1 MVVHKQQT
9 ERALLP
15 TIEER
20 PRVKSHHI
28 PLMSRAVRVQKEA
41 LRVIGEHLARRIHA
55 RGDIKSEAFNS
66 AQMQSM
72 ELARFLAE
80 HAASEALVGYGEKEQ
95 SGEFERQLI
104 VLSVSQS
111 IVRLAQHMQ
120 FEYGNFG
127 LPTLEPLQEL
137 FEMANHL
144 RLHTTTAAWV
154 HFGDMVLERDR
165 DLSGTPALDEAHV
178 DYREM
183 FSKFSDEV
191 IAPIAEVTH
200 REDRIIPE
208 HILKQLGEI
217 GVFGISIP
225 EHYGGIFTDH
235 LVMIIATEELSRG
248 SLGAGGSV
256 LTRPEICAKAL
267 LAGGTE
273 EQKQFW
279 LPKIAAGEKM
289 VCVAVTE
296 PNTGSDVASV
306 AVTAAKTEGGYII
319 NGEKTWVTFA
329 GRSDVFCLLARTGS
343 AESGHKGLSLFLVE
357 KPQNSTDEYHFK
369 YTQPD
374 GGMVEGR
381 AIPTIGYRGMHSFSV
396 SFENYFV
403 PRENLIGEEGR
414 GFYLQMQGFAGGRI
428 QTAAR
433 AIGVM
438 EAAFRSAVSYVKSR
452 KLFGQHLADYTLTK
466 FKLAQMAAR
475 IQANRQLSYRVA
487 TLMDQ
492 EKGGTEASLVK
503 LLACKDAEWVTREAM
518 QLHGGMGYSEEY
530 PVSRY
535 FLDARVLSIFEGAE
549 EVLALQVIARPYLQ
563 QFIKD

>member
-1 MVVHKQQT
+1 M
-9 ERALLP
+9 
-15 TIEER
+15 
-20 PRVKSHHI
+20 KSHHI

-41 LRVIGEHLARRIHA
+41 LRIIGENLARKIQA
-55 RGDIKSEAFNS
+55 RGDIKPGAFNC
-66 AQMQSM
+66 AQVQST

-80 HAASEALVGYGEKEQ
+80 NAAAEALVAYGENEQ
-95 SGEFERQLI
+95 TGEFERQLI
-104 VLSVSQS
+104 ILYISQS
-111 IVRLAQHMQ
+111 VVNFAKHMQ

-127 LPTLEPLQEL
+127 FLSAEPLEEL

-144 RLHTTTAAWV
+144 RLHNNSAAWV
-154 HFGDMVLERDR
+154 HLGEMILDRER
-165 DLSGTPALDEAHV
+165 DLSGSPALDTAHI
-178 DYREM
+178 DYKEM
-183 FSKFSDEV
+183 FSRFSDEV
-191 IAPIAEVTH
+191 IAPIAETTH
-200 REDRIIPE
+200 REDRIIPDS
-208 HILKQLGEI
+208 ILKQLGEL

-225 EHYGGIFTDH
+225 EQYGGIFSDH

-273 EQKQFW
+273 EQKRTW
-279 LPKIAAGEKM
+279 LPKISTGEKM

-306 AVTAAKTEGGYII
+306 SVTATRTEGGYVI
-319 NGEKTWVTFA
+319 NGEKTWVTFG

-343 AESGHKGLSLFLVE
+343 VESGHKGLSLFLVE
-357 KPQNSTDEYHFK
+357 KPADAVNESEYYFK
-369 YTQPD
+369 HTQPK
-374 GGMVEGR
+374 GGVVEGR
-381 AIPTIGYRGMHSFSV
+381 AIPTIGYRGMHSFAV
-396 SFENYFV
+396 AFDNYFV
-403 PRENLIGEEGR
+403 PQENLIGEEGR

-433 AIGVM
+433 ALGVM
-438 EAAFRSAVSYVKSR
+438 EAAFRAAISYVKSR
-452 KLFGQHLADYTLTK
+452 KVFGQPLADFTLTK
-466 FKLAQMAAR
+466 YKLGQMAAR
-475 IQANRQLSYRVA
+475 IQANRQLAYKVA
-487 TLMDQ
+487 ALMD
-492 EKGGTEASLVK
+492 EDKGGTEASLVK

-530 PVSRY
+530 AVSRY